1 MPAHRRGGGGD
12 RYAGGGDPPTQMGNV
27 DLRAGELQVIKAK
40 NKEFRIVP
48 LAQALQVML
57 EAKNSQIEVTPYR
70 AGLRGG

>member
-57 EAKNSQIEVTPYR
+57 EAKNSRIEVTPYR

>member
-12 RYAGGGDPPTQMGNV
+12 RYAGGEIRRLRWANV
-27 DLRAGELQVIKAK
+27 DLGAGELQVIKAK

-57 EAKNSQIEVTPYR
+57 EAKNSRIEVTPYR